1 MSREEFMRELEYLL
15 SDIPDEEKVDAIE
28 YYKDYLEEAGQE
40 NEEAVIKEFGSPER
54 VAAMIR
60 SNITGNLVDGGEF
73 TDNGYQDERFRD
85 PNYQMAKRY
94 DLPEVSETD
103 EKYEKRESF
112 EPADKENKNGK
123 AIKIVIWIILI
134 IVASP
139 LLIGMGGSLAGL
151 LVGLIGVLIAVA
163 ASIGAITLAFFA
175 AAVAAAVAGIAS
187 MILHPLSGIL
197 LLGCGILFLGL
208 AFVSLAVSGV
218 FYGKFLPFLFRSSIN
233 FINSLLHGRRDHS

>member
-54 VAAMIR
+54 IAAMIR
-60 SNITGNLVDGGEF
+60 SNITGSLVDGGEF

-94 DLPEVSETD
+94 DLPEISDTD
-103 EKYEKRESF
+103 EKNEQRNSF
-112 EPADKENKNGK
+112 DQTDKKNNNGK
-123 AIKIVIWIILI
+123 VIKIVVWIILI

-139 LLIGMGGSLAGL
+139 LLMGVGSGLAGL

-163 ASIGAITLAFFA
+163 VAVGAITLALFA
-175 AAVAAAVAGIAS
+175 AAVAVAVAGIAS
-187 MILHPLSGIL
+187 MILHPLSGML
-197 LLGCGILFLGL
+197 LLGLGILFLGL

-218 FYGKFLPFLFRSSIN
+218 FYGKFIPFLLRSSIN
-233 FINSLLHGRRDHS
+233 SINSLLHKRRGNS